1 MKRHLRASLSLI
13 LVFGLFA
20 LVTGC
25 QSRPAPSTPEQLPPS
40 TETEPEEE
48 PNAPPNE
55 VQPPEQPEEPSPT
68 DPIPDTATP
77 SESADSAQEALI
89 AQLEEIRQNIQVG
102 TAGSSLAAARQAA
115 SLLDW
120 GMEMSINEEQLR
132 AVAQEWYGALDRD
145 NQEEFQMQLSE
156 VAGAVDQVTGEHG
169 ADLLDTAGCSENG
182 YPWNESA
189 KAAVQ
194 AILNALTEEA

>member
-1 MKRHLRASLSLI
+1 MKRHLCASLSLI
-13 LVFGLFA
+13 LVFELFV

-40 TETEPEEE
+40 TETEPEE
-48 PNAPPNE
+48 PNVSPDEA
-55 VQPPEQPEEPSPT
+55 QPLEQSEEQAPT
-68 DPIPDTATP
+68 DPISDTETP
-77 SESADSAQEALI
+77 SESADVAQEALI